1 MLRRQFLRLASLT
14 AASVLPLGRA
24 AAASSYPTR
33 PVRIIVGFAAGGPND
48 ILARLMAQYLSE
60 RLGMQFIVEN
70 RPGAGSNVATDAV
83 IKAAPD
89 GYTLLFVNA
98 SNAINKTL
106 YENLNHDF
114 MRDIAPVAAIAR
126 VPNVVD
132 IHPLLPINS
141 IADLIAYAKAHPAKL
156 NAASGGV
163 GSTGHL
169 ALELFKMMT
178 GTDLVHVPYRGSAP
192 ALLDLIAG
200 QVQIIF
206 DSMPGSVEYIRA
218 GTIRGLAVTTSVR
231 SNALP
236 ALPPVGDTVPGYE
249 ATSWYGLGAPK
260 DTLADIIAMLN
271 REVNAALA
279 DPKLQARYADLGG
292 MVLPGTPDDFAKL
305 IAAETEKW
313 AKVVKFSGAKAS

>member
-1 MLRRQFLRLASLT
+1 MRRRQFLRLAGLT
-14 AASVLPLGRA
+14 AASALPFGRA
-24 AAASSYPTR
+24 FASGYPNR

-48 ILARLMAQYLSE
+48 ILARLMAQNLSE
-60 RLGMQFIVEN
+60 RVGTQFIVEN

-83 IKAAPD
+83 VKAAPD
-89 GYTLLFVNA
+89 GYTVLFVNA

-114 MRDIAPVAAIAR
+114 VRDIAPVAAIAR

-132 IHPLLPINS
+132 IHLKLPINTV
-141 IADLIAYAKAHPAKL
+141 AELVAYAKANPGKL
-156 NAASGGV
+156 NAGSGGV

-178 GTDLVHVPYRGSAP
+178 GTDIVHVPYRGTGP
-192 ALLDLIAG
+192 ALIDLIAG
-200 QVQIIF
+200 QIQVIF
-206 DSMPGSVEYIRA
+206 DSMPSSVEYIRS
-218 GTIRGLAVTTSVR
+218 GTLRGIAVTTAVR

-260 DTLADIIAMLN
+260 DTPADIIVTLN
-271 REVNAALA
+271 KEVNAALA
-279 DPKLQARYADLGG
+279 DPKLAARYADLGG
-292 MVLPGTPDDFAKL
+292 MVLPGTPADFAKL
-305 IAAETEKW
+305 IAEETDKW